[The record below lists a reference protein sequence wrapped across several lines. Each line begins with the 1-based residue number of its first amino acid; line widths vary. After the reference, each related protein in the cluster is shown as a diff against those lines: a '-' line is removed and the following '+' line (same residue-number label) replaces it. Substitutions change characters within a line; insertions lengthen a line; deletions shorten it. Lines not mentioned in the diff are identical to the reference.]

1 MIRVCTASLIRRF
14 RVLSVLLAAGAAL
27 AAGSV
32 LPQSLALAQNKVRT
46 ETIQVTPQVTAPG
59 NAAAPSGGSGARSQ
73 APAGGAHA
81 VRPGDAKGGESAPP
95 EVITDLSRLPE
106 PVARM
111 RARILEAARSGS
123 LEKLATV
130 MQSNELMPI
139 FTFGNDRDPIAL
151 WQASFPDSKGV
162 EVLGILLDVM
172 EAPFVHVDQGTPQ
185 EMFIWP
191 YFARYPIRNLDPEQ
205 LVELFRIVTGSDYRD
220 MVEFGAYAFYRVGI
234 APDGVWHFF
243 VAGE

>member
-1 MIRVCTASLIRRF
+1 M
-14 RVLSVLLAAGAAL
+14 
-27 AAGSV
+27 
-32 LPQSLALAQNKVRT
+32 
-46 ETIQVTPQVTAPG
+46 
-59 NAAAPSGGSGARSQ
+59 
-73 APAGGAHA
+73 
-81 VRPGDAKGGESAPP
+81 RPGDTKGGESAPP
-95 EVITDLSRLPE
+95 EVITDSARLPE

-123 LEKLATV
+123 LEKVATV

-139 FTFGNDRDPIAL
+139 FTFGNDRDPLAL
-151 WQASFPDSKGV
+151 WQAAFPDSKGV

-205 LVELFRIVTGSDYRD
+205 LVELFRIVTGSDYRE

>member
-1 MIRVCTASLIRRF
+1 M
-14 RVLSVLLAAGAAL
+14 
-27 AAGSV
+27 
-32 LPQSLALAQNKVRT
+32 AQNKVRT